1 MRTDDLIAT
10 LARDPATTPLRP
22 ARIGGG
28 VLALVMVCIALFLTL
43 IGLRA
48 DLAHALTTPLVAVKT
63 LLPALLG
70 GAGLVAVLRLMR
82 PEGADT
88 VRQRG
93 VLLAALAAAGLLYAA
108 GFATQARSA
117 WFADLSPVSVMECL
131 RSIILISLPALA
143 LSFVLVRRGAT
154 TAPARTGAALG
165 LAVAGVA
172 AAGYSLYCTQDN
184 PIFYVT
190 WYGAAILSM
199 IALGAV
205 AGARLLR
212 W

>member
-1 MRTDDLIAT
+1 MRTDDLIAS
-10 LARDPATTPLRP
+10 LARDPAATPLRP
-22 ARIGGG
+22 MRIGGG
-28 VLALVMVCIALFLTL
+28 VLAVVMVCAALFLTL

-48 DLAHALTTPLVAVKT
+48 DLFHALTTPLVAAKT
-63 LLPALLG
+63 VLPALLC
-70 GAGLVAVLRLMR
+70 GAGLVVVLRLMR
-82 PEGADT
+82 PEGAEA
-88 VRQRG
+88 VRQQG
-93 VLLAALAAAGLLYAA
+93 VPLAVLAAAVVLYVA
-108 GFATQARSA
+108 GFATQPRSL
-117 WFADLSPVSVMECL
+117 WFADVSPASVMECL

-143 LSFVLVRRGAT
+143 LSFMLVRRGAT
-154 TAPARTGAALG
+154 TAPARSGAALG
-165 LAVAGVA
+165 LAVAGGA

-199 IALGAV
+199 TALGAI